1 MFITNRCGLLFSK
14 SLKSSV
20 HKLCSNFAL
29 NCHQAHQP
37 VTFQDQPPP
46 SFGKKNL
53 LSFLHW
59 HFSSCFLILRKEPII
74 AFPSAFSILS
84 HNLSLESGLFLSTV
98 TLFYY
103 LPTSQLCLNYQRYSL
118 SSLTS
123 VPPMKEQNKGL
134 KIIPCA
140 SSICCCPYS
149 KDSFF

>member
-1 MFITNRCGLLFSK
+1 MFEFLLELPSGSPACNFPGST
-14 SLKSSV
+14 S
-20 HKLCSNFAL
+20 SNFWE
-29 NCHQAHQP
+29 
-37 VTFQDQPPP
+37 
-46 SFGKKNL
+46 KNL

-59 HFSSCFLILRKEPII
+59 HSSSCFLILHKEPII

-103 LPTSQLCLNYQRYSL
+103 LPTSQLCLNYQCYSL
-118 SSLTS
+118 SSLIS
-123 VPPMKEQNKGL
+123 VPPMKEQNKGF

-140 SSICCCPYS
+140 SSICPYS